1 MYAAAPRALHASL
14 HPFSRLMPCRLVF
27 AVACGFAALTSAA
40 PARAEAPVSF
50 ELDVMPILTA
60 RGCNAGACHGKQRG
74 QNGFQLSLLGFD
86 PDFDYAAL
94 TMNARGRRVFPAAP
108 VRSLLLQKPTGEVP
122 HGGGV
127 RLELGGDDYEVV
139 RRWIAEGM
147 ARRIEGEPTL
157 ARVTV
162 EPSELLMAP
171 GEEQPLRVTAF
182 YSDGSTRDVTGRTSF
197 QSNDGPIVAVSPE
210 GVMKAGPIPGETA
223 IMSRY
228 MNLITVTSVAIPLPG
243 EVADEIYEQLPRNNL
258 IDDLVWRKLKSLRIV
273 PSEPVDDAKFLRR
286 AHLDIIGRLPTSEE
300 ARAFLADPASDK
312 RTKLIDSLLE
322 RPEYADHWANKWA
335 DLLRPNP
342 YRVGIKATFN
352 YDNWIREQFRQ
363 NRPYDEFVRDL
374 LTAQGSTWRN
384 GATTLFR
391 DRREPEEI
399 TTMVSRLFL
408 GVRLECAKCHHHPF
422 EKWGQDDFYSFAAYF
437 ARVGRKGTGLSPPIS
452 GGEEMVLVAK
462 RGSVSHPLTGETLSP
477 RPLFGEA
484 PAVEEEGD
492 PRESLAAWIASDEN
506 DFFARVQVNRIWA
519 DLMGRGIVD
528 PVDDL
533 RTTNPPT
540 NEPLLAALAAE
551 FRAQKYDLKK
561 LIRTIA
567 TSHVYGLSSIP
578 NERNVA
584 DTRNYS
590 RHYRERLRAE
600 VLAGAID
607 DITGVPTSFEAMP
620 PRSRANQIWT
630 HRVDSLFLDTFGR
643 PDRNQDPPCERMSDS
658 TVTQTLH
665 LMNAPAIHAKVTSD
679 EGLPAR
685 LAASEKSPDEIAE
698 ELYLTVYSRFPDEEE
713 RAIAREFF
721 QEEGATR
728 RQATEDILWA
738 LVNTPEFVFRD

>member
-1 MYAAAPRALHASL
+1 M
-14 HPFSRLMPCRLVF
+14 SRRLVLSF
-27 AVACGFAALTSAA
+27 ACGFAALLAAA
-40 PARAEAPVSF
+40 PLRAQTPVSF

-86 PDFDYAAL
+86 PDFDFAAL

-108 VRSLLLQKPTGEVP
+108 ERSLLLQKPTGEVP
-122 HGGGV
+122 HGGGL
-127 RLELGGDDYEVV
+127 RLEPAGDDYEVV
-139 RRWIAEGM
+139 RQWISQGM
-147 ARRIEGEPTL
+147 PRRIDGEPKL
-157 ARVTV
+157 ERVTV

-171 GEEQPLRVTAF
+171 GEEQPLRVTAH

-197 QSNDGPIVAVSPE
+197 QSNDSPIVAVNPA

-228 MNLITVTSVAIPLPG
+228 MSLIAVTNVAIPLAG
-243 EVADEIYEQLPRNNL
+243 EVPDQVYEQAPRNNF
-258 IDDLVWRKLKSLRIV
+258 IDDLVWKKLKSLRIA
-273 PSEPVDDAKFLRR
+273 PSEGVDDAKFLRR
-286 AHLDIIGRLPTSEE
+286 AHLDLIGTLPTSDE
-300 ARAFLADPASDK
+300 ARAFLADSSSGK
-312 RTKLIDSLLE
+312 RAALIDSLLE

-352 YDNWIREQFRQ
+352 FDNWIREQFRQ

-391 DRREPEEI
+391 DRREPDEI
-399 TTMVSRLFL
+399 ATMVSRLFL

-452 GGEEMVLVAK
+452 GGEEMVLTAK
-462 RGSVSHPLTGETLSP
+462 KGSVEHPLTGETLAP

-484 PAVEEEGD
+484 PKIEENRD
-492 PRESLAAWIASDEN
+492 PRESLAAWIASDDN
-506 DFFARVQVNRIWA
+506 DYFARVQVNRIWA

-533 RTTNPPT
+533 RTTNPAT

-551 FRAQKYDLKK
+551 FRAQKYDLKR

-567 TSHVYGLSSIP
+567 TSHVYALSSVP

-607 DITGVPTSFEAMP
+607 DVSGVYGAFEAMP

-643 PDRNQDPPCERMSDS
+643 PDPNQDPPCERTGDS

-679 EGLPAR
+679 EGLAAK
-685 LAASEKSPDEIAE
+685 LAAGSKTPEEIAE

-721 QEEGATR
+721 QQEGTTR

-738 LVNTPEFVFRD
+738 LVNTPEFVFKD